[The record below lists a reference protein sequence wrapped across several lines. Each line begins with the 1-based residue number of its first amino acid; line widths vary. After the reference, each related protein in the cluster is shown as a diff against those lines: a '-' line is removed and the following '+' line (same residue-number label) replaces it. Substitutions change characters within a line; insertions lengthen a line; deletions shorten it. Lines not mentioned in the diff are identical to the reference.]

1 MSTERTKRAR
11 KGKEFI
17 PHFKSVEKESA
28 FWDTQSFLDFGR
40 WEAIPYEEVC
50 KNLQSR
56 MEPKLPVTIRL
67 EVGLIRKLKEA
78 ARRHG
83 LKYQVLAREILW
95 RSLSRQEEKLPSNR
109 KAGAGH
115 KG

>member
-1 MSTERTKRAR
+1 MSTGRTMKAR
-11 KGKEFI
+11 KGKEFT
-17 PHFKSVEKESA
+17 PQFKSVEEESA
-28 FWDTQSFLDFGR
+28 FWDTHSFLDFGR
-40 WEAIPYEEVC
+40 WEAVPYDEVC
-50 KNLQSR
+50 KDLESR

-67 EVGLIRKLKEA
+67 EKGLIRKLKEA

-95 RSLSRQEEKLPSNR
+95 RSLSKQTGGLHSRK
-109 KAGAGH
+109 KAGAEH